1 MALASSAGGTCGHPA
16 PSRAFVV
23 TRGAGGRWGRGG
35 TPTVQEE
42 NRTWNKMGT
51 WWDRA
56 AGKSAVGL
64 PIKTPEKIICGCY
77 GRVSSAARLAQVPVP
92 ALGTASYPQHP
103 PGTRDE
109 ALPALSGV
117 EHKHPRGFLLRPDI
131 PGARGEGGGAATLC
145 PTALPLLWLRDWVAL
160 VVSPTPSWAPQH
172 PVGLLPVWG
181 DPTNPGLAREHP
193 STGTGRAS
201 SGCPPPLAV
210 TSLGQ
215 KHFGGAAAPVCLVVH
230 AAIPHPAPIG
240 VVWGSAAPRALA
252 VTLGWGPAGP
262 AASRG
267 GEGHRCAPARALLPH
282 GAPGIWALSF
292 FPINPPLIAVLG
304 SPC

>member
-1 MALASSAGGTCGHPA
+1 M
-16 PSRAFVV
+16 
-23 TRGAGGRWGRGG
+23 
-35 TPTVQEE
+35 QEE
-42 NRTWNKMGT
+42 NRTWNKMRT

-64 PIKTPEKIICGCY
+64 PIKTPEKINL
-77 GRVSSAARLAQVPVP
+77 AATGGFQ
-92 ALGTASYPQHP
+92 
-103 PGTRDE
+103 
-109 ALPALSGV
+109 ALPAWLRSLSRPWGQPAALSSPPGD
-117 EHKHPRGFLLRPDI
+117 EGRGSPSPI
-131 PGARGEGGGAATLC
+131 WSGAQTPPGLSAETRHSWSTGRGGGAATLC
-145 PTALPLLWLRDWVAL
+145 PTALPLLWLQDWVAL
-160 VVSPTPSWAPQH
+160 VVSPAPSRAPQH

-230 AAIPHPAPIG
+230 AAVPHPAPIG

-267 GEGHRCAPARALLPH
+267 GEGHRRAPARALLPH

>member
-117 EHKHPRGFLLRPDI
+117 EHKHPRGFLLSRDI
-131 PGARGEGGGAATLC
+131 PGARGEGGQPPSAPLPGLCCGSCGVPSPQPGSSAPRGAAPCWGGT
-145 PTALPLLWLRDWVAL
+145 PYNPPQESKFGTGTSFNQHGEGELWLSSPLGCHLSGAEAFWGGSSPRVPCGAC
-160 VVSPTPSWAPQH
+160 SHPTPSPYRCCL
-172 PVGLLPVWG
+172 GLG
-181 DPTNPGLAREHP
+181 
-193 STGTGRAS
+193 
-201 SGCPPPLAV
+201 
-210 TSLGQ
+210 
-215 KHFGGAAAPVCLVVH
+215 
-230 AAIPHPAPIG
+230 
-240 VVWGSAAPRALA
+240 
-252 VTLGWGPAGP
+252 GPAG
-262 AASRG
+262 A
-267 GEGHRCAPARALLPH
+267 RCHL
-282 GAPGIWALSF
+282 G
-292 FPINPPLIAVLG
+292 LG
-304 SPC
+304 SSWPRCK